1 VTIGALAWKTYLTY
15 FRTGGGVLGTLLFFT
30 ILVISQV
37 FIASADYW
45 ISYWASAEGVDFS
58 DKSRQFETNLTNASV
73 LTGVP
78 AFAYRARN
86 YYIYLGLILAGIASV
101 SLRSLCFYTICL
113 RASKKLHYK
122 MFNSVMSAPVRF
134 FDLNPLG
141 RIINRFS
148 KDVGLLDE
156 QIPWAVYDFLE
167 VSAVFGYFPGCY
179 WLSMVKLSGG
189 IEANVCCCS

>member
-30 ILVISQV
+30 ILVTSQV
-37 FIASADYW
+37 FISSADYW
-45 ISYWASAEGVDFS
+45 ISYWASAEAVDFS
-58 DKSRQFETNLTNASV
+58 DKSRQFEANSTNASD
-73 LTGVP
+73 LGVP

-86 YYIYLGLILAGIASV
+86 YYIYLGLMLAGIATV

-141 RIINRFS
+141 RIMNRFS

-179 WLSMVKLSGG
+179 WLSILRPMSAVV
-189 IEANVCCCS
+189 ATA